1 MLLTLVWAVLNVVL
15 PQSSYLIAMR
25 ATDVPW
31 DWRDPVWQYG
41 NEVRNTL
48 DQPRSFE
55 LARTDDFAVERRY
68 AQVMNEAERQM
79 YRIGL
84 VALDSKVYRY
94 QIARTINLISPAFAF
109 QYTVE
114 AVLGTGLAKRQNFL
128 NQALDYR
135 EQLRHFVWEQDAAD
149 PDSPHVRYLGEFLSS
164 APLTPDQVPRFVE
177 RPLSAA
183 DGLAFS
189 LVPVVVLLLETG
201 AVFLFALWAVNR
213 ADVTGYA
220 IGEES

>member
-1 MLLTLVWAVLNVVL
+1 M
-15 PQSSYLIAMR
+15 
-25 ATDVPW
+25 
-31 DWRDPVWQYG
+31 
-41 NEVRNTL
+41 
-48 DQPRSFE
+48 
-55 LARTDDFAVERRY
+55 
-68 AQVMNEAERQM
+68 
-79 YRIGL
+79 
-84 VALDSKVYRY
+84 
-94 QIARTINLISPAFAF
+94 
-109 QYTVE
+109 
-114 AVLGTGLAKRQNFL
+114 

-135 EQLRHFVWEQDAAD
+135 KQLRHFVWEQDAAD